1 MNRDTDELIHM
12 LENEQNNL
20 RKKITKAKE
29 ADMEDL
35 EKQLFY
41 TNFGLSKAIDI
52 VREWID

>member
-52 VREWID
+52 VREWIN

>member
-12 LENEQNNL
+12 LENEQNDL

-29 ADMEDL
+29 ADMEYL

>member
-12 LENEQNNL
+12 LENEQNDL